1 VAVGAR
7 RVRVVTDSTA
17 DLPAELVARWGIV
30 VVPLYVH
37 FGEESFRDGVDLPL
51 ERFLA
56 RLACGEH
63 PTTSQPSVGAFKR
76 AYQQL
81 AAGGGEVISLHLAS
95 ALSGTYEAAMLAAD
109 QTDGRVVVVD
119 SGLFSMALGW
129 LVLAAAEAA
138 RAGYSLGEVVALVE
152 EMKGRTFVP
161 ALIEDLEWLRR
172 GGRIGRVQQAV
183 GSLLNI
189 RPIITVREGEVLL
202 LERVRTRQAG
212 LRRLVEMV
220 AEAGPLERV
229 AVLHAGV
236 PQLAEQV
243 ADALAPVFPREQ
255 IPVLPG
261 GQVTITHVGPGAV
274 GVAYVVARR

>member
-1 VAVGAR
+1 MPSVR

-17 DLPAELVARWGIV
+17 DLPADLVARWGIV

-37 FGEESFRDGVDLPL
+37 FGEESFRDGVDLSTEAFL
-51 ERFLA
+51 ERLA
-56 RLACGEH
+56 RGEH

-76 AYQQL
+76 AFQQL

-95 ALSGTYEAAMLAAD
+95 TLSGTCEAAMLAAD
-109 QTDGRVVVVD
+109 QVDGRVVVVD

-138 RAGYSLGEVVALVE
+138 RAGRSLEEIVALVE

-161 ALIEDLEWLRR
+161 AMIEELAYLRR
-172 GGRIGRVQQAV
+172 GGRIGRVQQAA
-183 GSLLNI
+183 GALLNI
-189 RPIITVREGEVLL
+189 RPIVTVREGEVLL
-202 LERVRTRQAG
+202 LERVRTRPAG

-220 AEAGPLERV
+220 AAAGPLERV
-229 AVLHAGV
+229 AVLHAGT
-236 PQLAEQV
+236 PREAEQV
-243 ADALAPVFPREQ
+243 AEALSPVFPREQ
-255 IPVLPG
+255 IVVTAA

-274 GVAYVVARR
+274 GVAYVVARP